1 MLKLIKLFIIPII
14 LSASFLSMVSS
25 ANADET
31 KTTTNVTIIK
41 KDANR
46 HIIEAKTLDDQEII
60 LHTIMPNQNSL
71 LKEKSSYLITYDG
84 NYNIMQIKK
93 IHNINQKNHDV
104 SGVILLLLYAAII
117 ILVLSIMHASKL
129 FSQKQN

>member
-1 MLKLIKLFIIPII
+1 MLKLIKLFVIPII

-46 HIIEAKTLDDQEII
+46 HIIETKTLDDQEII

-104 SGVILLLLYAAII
+104 SGVILLLLYATII
-117 ILVLSIMHASKL
+117 ILGLSIMHASKL